1 MTRWALVTLGAFILL
16 GAIGVATA
24 RFFGRSGSRLSIQIS
39 VVAHWLG
46 AYVLWSFAA
55 GLAAKYRLIEHY
67 EAGWF
72 VLFALAAG
80 WLHYRA
86 RLAGDAER
94 GLAVFIGAQLLWLGV
109 ILVRNGMLD
118 VGGAR

>member
-1 MTRWALVTLGAFILL
+1 MTRWALLTLGAFILVGVL
-16 GAIGVATA
+16 GVAAA
-24 RFFGRSGSRLSIQIS
+24 RFFGKSGSRLSIQVS
-39 VVAHWLG
+39 VVAHWLA

-55 GLAAKYRLIEHY
+55 GLAAKYRIIADY

-72 VLFALAAG
+72 VLFAVAAG

-94 GLAVFIGAQLLWLGV
+94 GLAVFVGAQLVWLAV
-109 ILVRNGMLD
+109 ILVRNGML
-118 VGGAR
+118 VP